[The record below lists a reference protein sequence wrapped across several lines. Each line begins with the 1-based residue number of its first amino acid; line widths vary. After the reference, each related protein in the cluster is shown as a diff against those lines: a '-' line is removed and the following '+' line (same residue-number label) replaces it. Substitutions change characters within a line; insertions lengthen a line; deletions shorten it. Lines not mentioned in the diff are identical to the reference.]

1 MEQYIIKGGN
11 PLVGEV
17 VIGGAKNAALGILAA
32 AIMTD
37 GECLIDNMPN
47 VRDTNVL
54 LQAMEGIG
62 ATIDRKGDNEV
73 VISGK
78 NIDST
83 GDLIV
88 DNEYIRK
95 IRASYYL
102 IGALLGKYRKAQV
115 VLPGGCDI
123 GSRPI
128 DQHIK
133 GFRAL
138 GAEVKIEHG
147 MIIAQAEQL
156 VGNRI
161 YLDVVSV
168 GATINIMMAA
178 SLAQGNT
185 VIENAAKEPHIVDV
199 ANFLN
204 SMGANIRG
212 AGTDVIRIKGVEKL
226 HRTEYSIIPD
236 QIEAGTFM
244 FAAAATGGDVTVKN
258 VIPKHLEATT
268 AKLEEIG
275 CEVEEFDDAVRVRA
289 GKRLHRTH
297 VKTLPYPGYPT
308 DMQPQIAVTLALAEG
323 TSIVTESIFENRFK
337 YADELSRMGACIKVE
352 GNSAIIDG
360 VKKLTGARVS
370 APDLRAGAALV
381 IAGLAAEGIT
391 VVDDIYYIESSNRK
405 VTLYLRHEKIEYYDK
420 ISSLESEL
428 KPDFFRIHKGYLVN
442 IKYVERYDRTE
453 VKMRNGDS
461 LLISKYKY
469 QDFVKRYLEYI
480 LEER

>member
-11 PLVGEV
+11 PLVGDV
-17 VIGGAKNAALGILAA
+17 TISGAKNAALGILAA
-32 AIMTD
+32 SIMTD
-37 GECLIDNMPN
+37 DDVLIDNLPD
-47 VRDTNVL
+47 VRDINVML
-54 LQAMEGIG
+54 EAIQEIG
-62 ATIDRKGDNEV
+62 ARVDRIDRHTVKINGSGIKEV
-73 VISGK
+73 S
-78 NIDST
+78 
-83 GDLIV
+83 V
-88 DNEYIRK
+88 DDEYIRR
-95 IRASYYL
+95 IRASYYF
-102 IGALLGKYRKAQV
+102 IGALLGKYKSAQV
-115 VLPGGCDI
+115 PLPGGCNI

-138 GAEVKIEHG
+138 GADVQIECG
-147 MIIAQAEQL
+147 AVIAHAIDL
-156 VGNRI
+156 VASHI

-178 SLAQGNT
+178 AMAEGQTIL
-185 VIENAAKEPHIVDV
+185 ENAAKEPHIVDV

-204 SMGANIRG
+204 SMGANIKG
-212 AGTDVIRIKGVEKL
+212 AGTDTIRIRGVGKL
-226 HRTEYSIIPD
+226 HGTEYSIIPD

-244 FAAAATGGDVTVKN
+244 FAAAATKGDVTVKN

-268 AKLEEIG
+268 AKLLEIG
-275 CEVEEFDDAVRVRA
+275 CEVEEFDDAVRVVA
-289 GKRLHRTH
+289 SKPLHHTQ
-297 VKTLPYPGYPT
+297 VTTLPYPGFPT
-308 DMQPQIAVTLALAEG
+308 DMQPQMAVVLGISEG
-323 TSIVTESIFENRFK
+323 TSTVTESIFENRFK
-337 YADELSRMGACIKVE
+337 YVDELTRMGANIKVE
-352 GNSAIIDG
+352 SNIAIING
-360 VKKLTGARVS
+360 TEKYTGARVN

>member
-1 MEQYIIKGGN
+1 MEQYVIKGGN

-17 VIGGAKNAALGILAA
+17 DIAGAKNAALAILSA

-37 GECLIDNMPN
+37 ETILIENLPD
-47 VRDTNVL
+47 VRDINVL
-54 LQAMEGIG
+54 LEAIAEIG
-62 ATIDRKGDNEV
+62 AQVERVDKSTVKINGSTIGNL
-73 VISGK
+73 S
-78 NIDST
+78 
-83 GDLIV
+83 V
-88 DNEYIRK
+88 DYEFIKK

-102 IGALLGKYRKAQV
+102 LGALLGKYKHAEV
-115 VLPGGCDI
+115 PLPGGCNI

-128 DQHIK
+128 DQHLK

-138 GAEVKIEHG
+138 GAEVDIRHG
-147 MIIAQAEQL
+147 AIVAKAENL
-156 VGNRI
+156 HGSHI
-161 YLDVVSV
+161 FLDVVSV

-178 SLAQGNT
+178 SMAAGRT
-185 VIENAAKEPHIVDV
+185 IIENAAREPHVVDV

-204 SMGANIRG
+204 SMGANIKG
-212 AGTDVIRIKGVEKL
+212 AGTDVIRIRGVEKL

-244 FAAAATGGDVTVKN
+244 FAAAATGGDVTVRN

-275 CEVEEFDDAVRVRA
+275 CEVEEFDDAVRV
-289 GKRLHRTH
+289 H

-337 YADELSRMGACIKVE
+337 YADELSRMGANIKVE

-381 IAGLAAEGIT
+381 IAGLAAEGVT
-391 VVDDIYYIESSNRK
+391 VVDDIVYIQRGYENFEEKLRSLGAEIERVSSEKEIQKFR
-405 VTLYLRHEKIEYYDK
+405 LRV
-420 ISSLESEL
+420 
-428 KPDFFRIHKGYLVN
+428 G
-442 IKYVERYDRTE
+442 
-453 VKMRNGDS
+453 
-461 LLISKYKY
+461 
-469 QDFVKRYLEYI
+469 
-480 LEER
+480 